1 MSTPTIA
8 NPPLGKATDFL
19 RNYGAIIG
27 MIIVLLIFYWLKP
40 AFLSP
45 ANIANVLRQSTI
57 LIILA
62 LGLTVVMS
70 MRGVDLSIAQIADAA
85 GLMTDQ
91 YFRRSSCVRVP
102 SKPCRTN
109 CVERPVQTTSEK
121 YIETWLKIPMR
132 TRGSCAVAMKAT
144 QEPRLVPRTPTLS

>member
-70 MRGVDLSIAQIADAA
+70 MRGVDLSIAQVADAA
-85 GLMTDQ
+85 GLMAAILIIHGQ
-91 YFRRSSCVRVP
+91 
-102 SKPCRTN
+102 
-109 CVERPVQTTSEK
+109 PVWMAFT
-121 YIETWLKIPMR
+121 LPLVFGLVIPIFAIG
-132 TRGSCAVAMKAT
+132 TAIVLAASPILA
-144 QEPRLVPRTPTLS
+144 